1 MIDEL
6 NRFFID
12 EDIILSKM
20 DSKIM
25 GLIVSRGID
34 LKNERLELEKLRE
47 ELKLRMLYLY
57 NKSVQRTG
65 CGKLVYTDPSDESLG
80 AWQCGQYYD
89 ALKNVWICKEC
100 GEKNG
105 N

>member
-47 ELKLRMLYLY
+47 ELKLRMGGKEQSL
-57 NKSVQRTG
+57 G
-65 CGKLVYTDPSDESLG
+65 CGKVYYVNNSGEEIVLK
-80 AWQCGQYYD
+80 AWECGKFYD
-89 ALKNVWICKEC
+89 LLKNVWICKEC